1 MKNKNISLEHPT
13 TSTPFQPTMR
23 KAFEIWAKKKT
34 FYSEDVQS
42 NVYIIAVSQIKIAV
56 ECYCVIHVQT

>member
-1 MKNKNISLEHPT
+1 MKNKIISLEHPT

-42 NVYIIAVSQIKIAV
+42 NVYIRAVSQKIAV
-56 ECYCVIHVQT
+56 ECHCVIHVQT